1 MVRGAEMAGQQ
12 ALTLRSQ
19 PLPIDIDVA
28 TTAVMVIDMQN
39 GFVSPG
45 GSWGLAGVDIGPIDA
60 LVPRIASV
68 LDAARRAGMPVV
80 YLTMPLPASPSP
92 HGMPDAA
99 FGGTGRQRWRHYV
112 DTNATGHTPPVPPDA
127 AKSPTW
133 NCEVVADLR
142 PREGELV
149 VVKPTF
155 GGFHNT
161 DLEERLRRAGIDTLL
176 FTGCTTSVCVETTLR
191 EAVVRG
197 FRCVLIADCVAEPVG
212 GNLPRTNHDAT
223 VLLTELV
230 LGWVINADAV
240 VSALG
245 EPAAAAT

>member
-1 MVRGAEMAGQQ
+1 MTARE
-12 ALTLRSQ
+12 ALTLRSR
-19 PLPIDIDVA
+19 PLPIDIEAA
-28 TTAVMVIDMQN
+28 TTAVMVVDMQN

-45 GSWGLAGVDIGPIDA
+45 GSWSLAGVDVGPIDA

-68 LDAARRAGMPVV
+68 LEAARRAGMPVV
-80 YLTMPLPASPSP
+80 YLTMPLPPSPSP
-92 HGMPDAA
+92 QGMPDFA

-112 DTNATGHTPPVPPDA
+112 DTNATGHTSPVLRDA
-127 AKSPTW
+127 ATSPTW
-133 NCEVVADLR
+133 NSDIVADLL
-142 PREGELV
+142 PHAGEPV

-155 GGFHNT
+155 GGFHLT
-161 DLEERLRRAGIDTLL
+161 DLEDRLRQAGVDTLL

-197 FRCVLIADCVAEPVG
+197 FRCVLVADCVAEPVG

-230 LGWVINADAV
+230 FGWVIDADAV

-245 EPAAAAT
+245 EPAAGHRVGSA